1 MTADMPRPV
10 KNDRLETDLTAL
22 FDFRPAPAVLV
33 QLDDR
38 VQSRLRDWEPRVR
51 HSRLRPG
58 RRAGLIGL
66 LAATVAIGGATGSL
80 QALYAVIWGPFDVP
94 WHRGAAVEMSQ
105 VVDGYRVTIDR
116 AYADAT
122 RLALAISVVDELE
135 RPGTTQVEA
144 MSALVTDESGE
155 YGGLGAASSP
165 DGPFAAV
172 NVAWKVPAALPL
184 PEGPRPF
191 HVVVP
196 FIRVRSDEAPPAN
209 ADDIGWS
216 PWREHA
222 GPWTFDFELD
232 VDGGMTMR
240 PDVAA
245 KVGGVTVRVTRVIT
259 TSGIVRVEA
268 RTVGVDGSWTP
279 VGSISHGGRTVRFVV
294 SQLEANGSVALL
306 TEGGLPGAP
315 GDWTITIDELV
326 GDSERLP
333 GPWVLRFAG
342 S

>member
-1 MTADMPRPV
+1 MTADIHRPTG
-10 KNDRLETDLTAL
+10 NDQLDADLTAL
-22 FDFRPAPAVLV
+22 FAVRPSPAVLAR
-33 QLDDR
+33 LDDR
-38 VQSRLRDWEPRVR
+38 VQGRLRGWEPSLR

-66 LAATVAIGGATGSL
+66 LAATLAIGGATGSL

-94 WHRGAAVEMSQ
+94 WNRGAAVEMSQ

-144 MSALVTDESGE
+144 MSAVVTDESGE
-155 YGGLGAASSP
+155 YGGMGATSSP

-184 PEGPRPF
+184 PAGRRSF
-191 HVVVP
+191 NVVVP
-196 FIRVRSDEAPPAN
+196 FIRVRSDETPPPN
-209 ADDIGWS
+209 ADDIDWS

-222 GPWTFDFELD
+222 GPWAFDFELD
-232 VDGGMTMR
+232 VDGGTTMQ
-240 PDVAA
+240 PEIAA
-245 KVGGVTVRVTRVIT
+245 EVDGVTVRVARVIAA
-259 TSGIVRVEA
+259 SNIVRVEA
-268 RTVGVDGSWTP
+268 RVEGIDGSWAP
-279 VGSISHGGRTVRFVV
+279 IGSISHGGRTVRFVV
-294 SQLEANGSVALL
+294 SSFEADGSIGLM
-306 TEGGLPGAP
+306 TEGGLPDAP
-315 GDWTITIDELV
+315 GEWTITFDELV

-333 GPWVLRFAG
+333 GPWVFRFSG
-342 S
+342 P